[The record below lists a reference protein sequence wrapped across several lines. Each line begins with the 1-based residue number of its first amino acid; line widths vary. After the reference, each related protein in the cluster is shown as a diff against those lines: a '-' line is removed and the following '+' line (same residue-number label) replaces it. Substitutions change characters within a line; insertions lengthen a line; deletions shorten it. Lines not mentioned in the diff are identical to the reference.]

1 MNPNI
6 IFVLLDGARFD
17 RLKISD
23 DFMKLSKNGTLLNN
37 VSTAIP
43 YTFGS
48 LNVIFT
54 GKYGKENGVDGY
66 YKMFQLKDQIPFLP
80 EILQNNGYF
89 TARGLI
95 SDKILSK
102 RGFDIRKDF
111 DEHTKNLNLEHPKL
125 IQDVFEKSNGKP
137 FFIFLQYTRIH
148 TVTVTEVLKKF
159 SWDDKNFY
167 DAKTEN
173 LKIYDNVFKETG
185 KYALDIK
192 KVIDD
197 LGISDNTI
205 IIFFSDHG
213 TGIGERFGERN
224 YGSFT
229 FEETIR
235 TFYLFLGPK
244 ILKNKSSNSLLSTID
259 LFPTLLELCNIKN
272 NFTFVGNSLC
282 NYLYGNEKSPK
293 SHEYTFSETG
303 ALHGPFVSPEK
314 SNVFCVKSNKFK
326 LIYLKDPDKWELYD
340 LQDDPLEKNNIFGTG
355 LNIETVLKETLEQ
368 WIKR

>member
-1 MNPNI
+1 M
-6 IFVLLDGARFD
+6 
-17 RLKISD
+17 
-23 DFMKLSKNGTLLNN
+23 
-37 VSTAIP
+37 
-43 YTFGS
+43 
-48 LNVIFT
+48 
-54 GKYGKENGVDGY
+54 
-66 YKMFQLKDQIPFLP
+66 
-80 EILQNNGYF
+80 
-89 TARGLI
+89 
-95 SDKILSK
+95 
-102 RGFDIRKDF
+102 
-111 DEHTKNLNLEHPKL
+111 
-125 IQDVFEKSNGKP
+125 
-137 FFIFLQYTRIH
+137 
-148 TVTVTEVLKKF
+148 
-159 SWDDKNFY
+159 
-167 DAKTEN
+167 
-173 LKIYDNVFKETG
+173 
-185 KYALDIK
+185 
-192 KVIDD
+192 
-197 LGISDNTI
+197 GISDNTI

-259 LFPTLLELCNIKN
+259 LFPTLLELCNVKN